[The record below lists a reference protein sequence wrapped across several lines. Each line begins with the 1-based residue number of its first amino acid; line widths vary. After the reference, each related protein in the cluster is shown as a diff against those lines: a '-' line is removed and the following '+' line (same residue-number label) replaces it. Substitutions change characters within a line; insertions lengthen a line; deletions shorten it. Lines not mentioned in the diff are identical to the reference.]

1 MNRRQRRGN
10 YAIVLAATLV
20 VMLGFGALAVDVS
33 WMHVVRA
40 QAQDVADAASQAAMI
55 AYKRTGDT
63 AEAEMAAAGI
73 VARNPIGGEP
83 GQLESLE
90 FGYWDT
96 AGGVRTFVPA
106 AEGINAVRVS
116 VSRVGS
122 NAVTL
127 FLARVFGRDDFD
139 VRARATSAQRD
150 LRVLLVMDITGSWHE
165 WHHNQEDFNYAR
177 TAAVNFLDQLTT
189 TYGQTDKIGMVV
201 FTGRYAYEFTPF
213 RLVATE
219 ASDHAAR
226 TSWSLLNVASKAGR
240 SRPYPNVCQL
250 NSAPNQN
257 NFASPAGGCYPN
269 MTREYTDEP
278 GTDHTTGLEMAR
290 RMFDEED
297 RAAYYR
303 AMVVLTDGQPN
314 GLFAGNGDL
323 RAAARYSETRW
334 REYIGPVPHTT
345 TQIKND
351 SVARSQA
358 LWDEMRVNTWVI
370 SFVQDDPFMPAMC
383 HGDGYYSHTNDA
395 SALVPIFERIARS
408 LPLAIVE

>member
-1 MNRRQRRGN
+1 MERRHRKGN
-10 YAIVLAATLV
+10 YAVILAATLV

-55 AYKRTGDT
+55 VYKRTGDT
-63 AEAEMAAAGI
+63 TAGEAAAAGI
-73 VARNPIGGEP
+73 VARNPIGGDP
-83 GQLESLE
+83 GDLERID

-96 AGGVRTFVPA
+96 TGGVRTFVPSS
-106 AEGINAVRVS
+106 EGINAARVT
-116 VSRVGS
+116 VSRVGA
-122 NAVTL
+122 NAVAL
-127 FLARVFGRDDFD
+127 FLARVFGREDFE

-177 TAAVNFLDQLTT
+177 TAAVTFLDQLTT

-219 ASDHAAR
+219 AGDHAVR
-226 TSWSLLNVASKAGR
+226 TAWSQLNVASKAGR
-240 SRPYPNVCQL
+240 VQPYPAVCRL
-250 NSAPNQN
+250 NAAPNQN
-257 NFASPAGGCYPN
+257 NFAAPAGGCYPN

-278 GTDHTTGLEMAR
+278 GTDHTTGMEMAR
-290 RMFDEED
+290 RMFEEED

-303 AMVVLTDGQPN
+303 AMVVLTDGAPN
-314 GLFAGNGDL
+314 GLFAGNGAL
-323 RAAARYSETRW
+323 REASGYSEARW
-334 REYIGPVPHTT
+334 REYIGPAPHSTA
-345 TQIKND
+345 QIKTD
-351 SVARSQA
+351 SVARAQD
-358 LWDEMRVNTWVI
+358 LWDELRVNTWVV

-383 HGDGYYSHTNDA
+383 HGDGYYAHTNDA
-395 SALVPIFERIARS
+395 AVLVPIFEQIARG